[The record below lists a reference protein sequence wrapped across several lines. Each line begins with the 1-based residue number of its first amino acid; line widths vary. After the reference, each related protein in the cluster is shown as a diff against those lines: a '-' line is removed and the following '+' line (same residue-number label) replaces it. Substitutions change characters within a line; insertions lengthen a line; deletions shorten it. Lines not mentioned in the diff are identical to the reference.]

1 MLKNQSDTANI
12 LRERSKLNKR
22 LAYEGLLVGIVSG
35 AVCIVYRLVLS
46 NAESIYFTIRDF
58 VAHNVS
64 YWPLWIIGLIVL
76 GLIISIFLKWEP
88 MIGGSGIPQLEAEVQ
103 GRIDECWWR
112 VLLAKFCAGALAL
125 VGGLSLGREGPSIQ
139 LGGMVGKALAKKG
152 KRVKTEERYLMTA
165 GAAAGLSAAFNAP
178 LAGIMF
184 ALEEVHKNFSTSALV
199 SVMIASITAD
209 FLSRNIFGLS
219 PTLAFSIKETF
230 PLKNYIWVIILGII
244 AGILGAFYNKVTMG
258 TIKLYKKTPFLKKH
272 QRVIIPLVLSG
283 ILGFYCPLVMGGGHK
298 LVEYLNEPNL
308 VLSTL
313 ILLFILKL
321 LISCVSFGSGAA
333 GGIFFPLLIL
343 GSLIGAS
350 VGKVAIM
357 YGVPSEYFMNFIIMA
372 MAAYFSAIVRAPI
385 TGIVLI
391 AEMSGTLKMLLPIAL
406 VSFVSYYVANLLHSE
421 PIYESLL
428 TNLLNNQPYQSM
440 EEYADS
446 KELIGYTVVFG
457 SNACDHYIKDLQL
470 PRRSLIVSVIRGGE
484 EIIPKGD
491 TKLISGDRIIVLVD
505 AFHLDETKL
514 MLESVFTSRCWKVSS
529 QADIDKHHDFM

>member
-112 VLLAKFCAGALAL
+112 VLLAKFVAGSLAL

-178 LAGIMF
+178 LAGFMF

-230 PLKNYIWVIILGII
+230 PLKNYIWIIILGIV
-244 AGILGAFYNKVTMG
+244 AGVLGAFYNKVTMG
-258 TIKLYKKTPFLKKH
+258 TIKLYKKVPFLKKH

-313 ILLFILKL
+313 ILLFVLKL

-357 YGVPSEYFMNFIIMA
+357 CGVPSEYFMNFIIMA

-428 TNLLNNQPYQSM
+428 TNLLNNQPYHSM

-446 KELIGYTVVFG
+446 KELIGYTVGFG
-457 SNACDHYIKDLQL
+457 SNACDRYIKDLQL

-491 TKLISGDRIIVLVD
+491 TQLISGDRVIVLVD

-514 MLESVFTSRCWKVSS
+514 MLESVFTS
-529 QADIDKHHDFM
+529 

>member
-1 MLKNQSDTANI
+1 MLKSKSDTANV
-12 LRERSKLNKR
+12 LKERANLNKR
-22 LAYEGLLVGIVSG
+22 LAYEGLLLGIIAG
-35 AVCIVYRLVLS
+35 AVCIIYRLILS
-46 NAESIYFTIRDF
+46 KAESVYFFIRNF
-58 VAHNVS
+58 VSAHLV

-76 GLIISIFLKWEP
+76 GFIISFFLKWEP

-103 GRIDECWWR
+103 GRINECWWK
-112 VLLAKFCAGALAL
+112 VLIAKFCGGALAL

-230 PLKNYIWVIILGII
+230 PLKSYIWIIILGII
-244 AGILGAFYNKVTMG
+244 TGLLGAFYNKLTMG
-258 TIKLYKKTPFLKKH
+258 TVHLFKKVPYLKKH
-272 QRVIIPLVLSG
+272 QRIIIPLVLSG
-283 ILGFYCPLVMGGGHK
+283 IIGIYCPLIMGGGHK

-313 ILLFILKL
+313 IILYVLKL
-321 LISCVSFGSGAA
+321 LFSCVSFGSGAP

-350 VGKVAIM
+350 VGKVAIIC
-357 YGVPSEYFMNFIIMA
+357 GVPSEYFMNFIIMA

-391 AEMSGTLKMLLPIAL
+391 AEMSGTLKMLLPIA
-406 VSFVSYYVANLLHSE
+406 VASFVSYYVANLLRSE

-428 TNLLNNQPYQSM
+428 NNLLSSQPYHSM

-446 KELIGYTVVFG
+446 KELIGYTVGFG
-457 SNACDHYIKDLQL
+457 SLACDHFIKELQL

-491 TKLISGDRIIVLVD
+491 TKLLSGDRVIVLVD
-505 AFHLDETKL
+505 ALHLDETK
-514 MLESVFTSRCWKVSS
+514 MLLERVFSS
-529 QADIDKHHDFM
+529 

>member
-244 AGILGAFYNKVTMG
+244 AGVLGAFYNKVTMG

-272 QRVIIPLVLSG
+272 QRIIIPLVLSG

-313 ILLFILKL
+313 VLLFILKL

-343 GSLIGAS
+343 GSLIG
-350 VGKVAIM
+350 
-357 YGVPSEYFMNFIIMA
+357 A

-446 KELIGYTVVFG
+446 KELIGYTVGFG

-514 MLESVFTSRCWKVSS
+514 MLESVFTS
-529 QADIDKHHDFM
+529 

>member
-244 AGILGAFYNKVTMG
+244 AGVLGAFYNKATMG

-313 ILLFILKL
+313 VLLFILKL

-357 YGVPSEYFMNFIIMA
+357 CGVPSEYFMNFIIMA

-421 PIYESLL
+421 LIYESLL

-446 KELIGYTVVFG
+446 KELIGYTVGFG

-514 MLESVFTSRCWKVSS
+514 MLESVFTS
-529 QADIDKHHDFM
+529 

>member
-76 GLIISIFLKWEP
+76 GIIISVFLKWEP

-230 PLKNYIWVIILGII
+230 PLKNYFWVIILGIV

-272 QRVIIPLVLSG
+272 QRVFIPLVLSG

-313 ILLFILKL
+313 VLLFILKL

-357 YGVPSEYFMNFIIMA
+357 CGVPSEYFMNFIIMA

-428 TNLLNNQPYQSM
+428 TNLLNNQPYHSM
-440 EEYADS
+440 DEYADS
-446 KELIGYTVVFG
+446 KELIGYTVGLG
-457 SNACDHYIKDLQL
+457 SKTCDQYIKDLQL

-491 TKLISGDRIIVLVD
+491 TKLISGDRVIVLVD

-514 MLESVFTSRCWKVSS
+514 MLESVFTS
-529 QADIDKHHDFM
+529 

>member
-1 MLKNQSDTANI
+1 MRKKNSDTVNV
-12 LRERSKLNKR
+12 LKERSQLNKR
-22 LAYEGLLVGIVSG
+22 LAYEGLLVGIIAG
-35 AVCIVYRLVLS
+35 AVCIVYRLILS
-46 NAESIYFTIRDF
+46 QSETFYFFIRNKVF
-58 VAHNVS
+58 NHPVF
-64 YWPLWIIGLIVL
+64 WPAWIIGLIIL
-76 GLIISIFLKWEP
+76 GVIISFFLKWEP

-103 GRIDECWWR
+103 GRINECWWR
-112 VLLAKFCAGALAL
+112 VLIAKFCGGALAL
-125 VGGLSLGREGPSIQ
+125 IGGLSLGREGPSIQ

-219 PTLAFSIKETF
+219 PTLAFSIKQTF
-230 PLKNYIWVIILGII
+230 PLKDYIWVIILGVIT
-244 AGILGAFYNKVTMG
+244 GILGAFYNKMTMG
-258 TIKLYKKTPFLKKH
+258 TILLYKKVPVLKKH
-272 QRVIIPLVLSG
+272 QRIIIPLVLSG
-283 ILGFYCPLVMGGGHK
+283 IIGLYCPLIMGGGHK
-298 LVEYLNEPNL
+298 LVDYLNEPHL

-313 ILLFILKL
+313 VLLFVLKL
-321 LISCVSFGSGAA
+321 VFSCLSFGSGAP

-350 VGKVAIM
+350 VGKIAIVC
-357 YGVPSEYFMNFIIMA
+357 GVPSEFFMNFIIMA

-391 AEMSGTLKMLLPIAL
+391 AEMSGTLKMLLPISL
-406 VSFVSYYVANLLHSE
+406 VSFVAYYVANLLHSE

-428 TNLLNNQPYQSM
+428 TNLLSTQPYHSM

-446 KELIGYTVVFG
+446 KELIGYTVGFD
-457 SNACDHYIKDLQL
+457 SIACDHFIKELQL

-491 TKLISGDRIIVLVD
+491 TKLIAGDRVIILVD
-505 AFHLDETKL
+505 SLHLDETK
-514 MLESVFTSRCWKVSS
+514 MLLEKVFTS
-529 QADIDKHHDFM
+529 